1 MYDANHSLSLILY
14 GLKIEMKHFRFSIIF
29 TVICLALSAY
39 WGYTHGVDAGL
50 STMFKALMI
59 TAILA
64 VMEISLS
71 FDNAVV
77 NASVL
82 KNWDPFWKMLFLTVG
97 ILVAV
102 FGMRLVFP
110 LLIVAVTADMGMV
123 EVAKLALSDP
133 AEYSARLMAHHAEIA
148 AFGGM
153 FLLLVFLNFMFDDEK
168 DTHWFHWLEKK
179 SAHFGSI
186 PAISVFI
193 SLISLLIMAAYV
205 EEHERLVVT
214 MAGIWGIVVYV
225 GVQVV
230 GHLLEGSQDGTA
242 EDNAEAQGNAELA
255 KTVMKGGIGG
265 FLYLEVLDASF
276 SFDGVIGAFAITN
289 DVVIIML
296 GLAIGAIFVRSMTI
310 YLVEKGTLD
319 AYVYLEH
326 GAHYAIG
333 ALAVIMLGSGTG
345 LHVPELVTG
354 LIGIVFIVW
363 AVLSSIAYKRRQQT
377 ETH

>member
-1 MYDANHSLSLILY
+1 ML
-14 GLKIEMKHFRFSIIF
+14 KHFRFSIIF
-29 TVICLALSAY
+29 TIICLAISAY
-39 WGYTHGVDAGL
+39 WGYTHGAEAGVQ
-50 STMFKALMI
+50 TMLKALAI

-64 VMEISLS
+64 VMEVSLS

-82 KNWDPFWKMLFLTVG
+82 KGWDPFWKMLFLTVG

-110 LLIVAVTADMGMV
+110 LLIVGVTADMSMM
-123 EVAKLALSDP
+123 EVARLALNDP
-133 AEYSARLMAHHAEIA
+133 DQYSAKLMAHHAEIA

-168 DTHWFHWLEKK
+168 DTHWFHWLERK

-186 PAISVFI
+186 PAVSVFI
-193 SLISLLIMAAYV
+193 SLIALIILAGQV
-205 EEHERLVVT
+205 PETQKLVVI

-225 GVQVV
+225 GVQVI
-230 GHLLEGSQDGTA
+230 GHLLEGSPEKG
-242 EDNAEAQGNAELA
+242 EEGNGNAEVGKA
-255 KTVMKGGIGG
+255 IMKGGLGG
-265 FLYLEVLDASF
+265 FIYLEVLDASF

-296 GLAIGAIFVRSMTI
+296 GLAIGAMFVRSMTI
-310 YLVEKGTLD
+310 YLVDKGTLD
-319 AYVYLEH
+319 AYIYLEH

-333 ALAVIMLGSGTG
+333 ALAVIMLASGTG
-345 LHVPELVTG
+345 VHVPELVTG
-354 LIGIVFIVW
+354 LIGIIFIVW
-363 AVLSSIAYKRRQQT
+363 AVFSSIAYRKREQAKLSS
-377 ETH
+377 